1 MFLGGLIASFEGRHE
16 EVIRQTYRAIE
27 SGFGD
32 PEAFYQP
39 WSTRV
44 RDQRG
49 KEPFIAEEICAENNL
64 NSGLF
69 DFHMPVATKPDF

>member
-1 MFLGGLIASFEGRHE
+1 MERWRTIDGGKGL
-16 EVIRQTYRAIE
+16 EVDITVD
-27 SGFGD
+27 D
-32 PEAFYQP
+32 PEVFYQP

-64 NSGLF
+64 NFGLF

>member
-1 MFLGGLIASFEGRHE
+1 
-16 EVIRQTYRAIE
+16 VD
-27 SGFGD
+27 D
-32 PEAFYQP
+32 PETFYQP

-64 NSGLF
+64 NFGLF